1 MKKIIIFLLLIMNT
15 LLGFNQTMLKGKVI
29 DFITKEPLPFV
40 KVSILKTPRAKLT
53 DFDGDFAIKYA
64 RKNIDSISFEYVGYF
79 KQTIALNSLPKLD
92 SILIELKSNTTLEVI
107 EVVSGKNPAFK
118 VLKAINDHRKENN
131 PSKLGAY
138 QYEVYDKIQFDMNN
152 IDKEFQDKK
161 YLQKFKFI
169 GDYVDTTNGKR
180 TLPVLL
186 TEQIA
191 DVYHKSGPTQ
201 HIEIVKATHL
211 IGINNLDLTQFTRD
225 LNKEINL
232 YDGYYEMFS
241 KDFLSPI
248 SPLGRGFYDYR
259 KIDDDTLGGVI
270 CKHLTFLPKRRGT
283 ALYEG
288 EIWVTEDNYAI
299 KKVNLKIPNDIN
311 LNYVS
316 NMSIQQE
323 YTLIDSAIWMID
335 KYKIQ
340 AEFRLLNEDTK
351 KKSLSVFIRK
361 NSSKTNVIINQPK
374 PFDFYT
380 GTIILTDGADERTSD
395 YWLKIR
401 HDTLN
406 TQEAGVV
413 KMIDSLE
420 SNKTFKFYDKMIRFG
435 LSGYWPI
442 GKVEFGYLYSLY
454 NRNEIEGHRVMLK
467 LRTSQKLNKKHRFQA
482 FGSYGFLDKRF
493 KFGGSYEWQIKN
505 EPFEQFK
512 LSYARRVEQL
522 SLAYRMGD
530 VDNSFT
536 TIFSLEKQNKMTMT
550 DKVIMSYE
558 KDYLSPFRSLTSIE
572 WKNFIPVGAMRYDHV
587 KKNGDTVAVKN
598 LKSFEIKNTITFTKK
613 EKFIKINS
621 RRLSMG
627 SSVPIISLTHTMGIK
642 GIAGSKYNYQR
653 FDALWRHRPKVG
665 MFGKMRYEIYSGVVF
680 GRVPF
685 PLQNVHAGNET
696 FYMQIRTFNLM
707 KYYEFVSDI
716 WTGFNFQHQLQGL
729 ILDRIPLIRKLKWRA
744 VYGLK
749 AVTGFYSPS
758 NDKDIILPSYSRTFN
773 NFKPYAEATIG
784 IENIFKFLRI
794 DGIYR
799 LTYNDLPDASRF
811 GIQFRF
817 IGDF

>member
-1 MKKIIIFLLLIMNT
+1 MTKIIIFLLLTMYSFS
-15 LLGFNQTMLKGKVI
+15 GFNQTVLNGKVI

-40 KVSILKTPRAKLT
+40 KVIVLKTPRAKLT
-53 DFDGDFAIKYA
+53 NFDGDFAIKFSK
-64 RKNIDSISFEYVGYF
+64 KNIDSISFEYVGYY
-79 KQTIALNSLPKLD
+79 KQTLAINSFQNKD
-92 SILIELKSNTTLEVI
+92 SILIELKSNTTLDVI
-107 EVVSGKNPAFK
+107 EVISGKNPAFK
-118 VLKAINDHRKENN
+118 VLKAINDHKKENN
-131 PSKLGAY
+131 PSKLKAY

-169 GDYVDTTNGKR
+169 GNYVDTTDGKR
-180 TLPVLL
+180 ALPVLL

-191 DVYHKSGPTQ
+191 DVYHKSGPSQ
-201 HIEIVKATHL
+201 HIQIVKATQL

-232 YDGYYEMFS
+232 YDSYYEMFS

-248 SPLGRGFYDYR
+248 SPVARGFYNYR
-259 KIDDDTLGGVI
+259 KKDDDTLGGII
-270 CKHLTFLPKRRGT
+270 CKHLTFEPKRKGT

-299 KKVNLKIPNDIN
+299 KKVNLNIPKDIN

-323 YTLIDSAIWMID
+323 YKMIDSSVWMID
-335 KYKIQ
+335 KYQIK
-340 AEFRLLNEDTK
+340 AEFRLINEGTE
-351 KKSLSVFIRK
+351 KKSLSIFIRK
-361 NSSKTNVIINQPK
+361 SSSKTNIILNQPK
-374 PFDFYT
+374 PFDFYS
-380 GTIILTDGADERTSD
+380 GTIILNDGADEKTSD
-395 YWLKIR
+395 YWTKIR

-406 TQEAGVV
+406 AQEAGVV

-435 LSGYWPI
+435 LTGYWP
-442 GKVEFGYLYSLY
+442 VNQLEYGYLYSLY

-467 LRTSQKLNKKHRFQA
+467 LRTSKSFSKKHRFHT
-482 FGSYGFLDKRF
+482 FGSYGFKDERF

-512 LSYARRVEQL
+512 ISYARRVEQL

-536 TIFSLEKQNKMTMT
+536 TIFSLEKQNKMTLT
-550 DKVIMSYE
+550 DKVRISYE
-558 KDYLSPFRSLTSIE
+558 KDYLRPFRSYSSIE
-572 WKNFIPVGAMRYDHV
+572 WRNFIPVGIMAYNHI
-587 KKNGDTVAVKN
+587 KNNGDTTSIQN
-598 LKSFEIKNTITFTKK
+598 IKSFEIKNTLTYTKK
-613 EKFIKINS
+613 EKFLKINS

-627 SSVPIISLTHTMGIK
+627 SSVPIISITHTLGIR
-642 GIAGSKYNYQR
+642 GVAGSRYNYNR
-653 FDALWRHRPKVG
+653 LDLLWRHRPKVG
-665 MFGKMRYEIYSGVVF
+665 IFGKMRYEIYAGKVF
-680 GRVPF
+680 GKVPF

-696 FYMQIRTFNLM
+696 YYMQIRTFNMM
-707 KYYEFVSDI
+707 KYYEFVSDT
-716 WTGFNFQHQLQGL
+716 WLGFNFQHQLQGF
-729 ILDRIPLIRKLKWRA
+729 ILDRLPLIRKLKWRS

-749 AVTGFYSPS
+749 AVVGHYSPKNS
-758 NDKDIILPSYSRTFN
+758 KDIILPSYSHTLN
-773 NFKPYAEATIG
+773 SLKPYAEATLG
-784 IENIFKFLRI
+784 IENIFKILRI
-794 DGIYR
+794 DAIWR
-799 LTYNDLPDASRF
+799 LTYIDNPNASRF
-811 GIQFRF
+811 GVQFRF